1 MPRRQMR
8 SAWGSITEVRRGVWR
23 IRYWAEGPDG
33 YRRRSET
40 VRGSRKDAV
49 ERRSALMLEH
59 GDDAPCPTVG
69 QCWERWYRPDLVRM
83 VEEGER
89 AEQTLGQY
97 DSRWRCHVGPRW
109 ADVPADEVR
118 PLAVQQWI
126 GSMPH
131 SVAPQAAQVLRVTL
145 SYAVRYEAIASNPL
159 DADYVMPPKSTSKER
174 SRETWDVPGLLAL
187 WADVRD
193 EWYEAPLL
201 LMSFGGAR
209 VAESL
214 GVRAEEVELT
224 RVAVGGVEVSVA
236 VVPLRQQVR
245 GAGVVDE
252 RLKNRWSVRPA
263 IMPGAAGERIAEI
276 ARSVGEGWL
285 CDGGGGEPAD
295 KYALRNAWDVVRVRG
310 THGGTLMKNLRAS
323 WETALRW
330 SLKLPPWITE
340 RLLGHVPLSGGAV
353 TAYHYDAPGVADL
366 VSAVAEAYA
375 GRPILEGTGL
385 GPDGVGAVSRVPPAS
400 QTAGNPPI
408 STDLRATNTR

>member
-1 MPRRQMR
+1 MPLCHAGRCAARR
-8 SAWGSITEVRRGVWR
+8 GSITEVRRGVWR

-126 GSMPH
+126 DTMPH
-131 SVAPQAAQVLRVTL
+131 SVAPQAAQVLRATL

-159 DADYVMPPKSTSKER
+159 DADYVMPPKSTSRER
-174 SRETWDVPGLLAL
+174 SRETWDVPGLIAL
-187 WADVRD
+187 CLDARG

-224 RVAVGGVEVSVA
+224 RVPVGGVEVSVA
-236 VVPLRQQVR
+236 TAPLRQQVR
-245 GAGVVDE
+245 GAGIVDE

-263 IMPGAAGERIAEI
+263 VMPGSAGERLAEI
-276 ARSVGEGWL
+276 R
-285 CDGGGGEPAD
+285 
-295 KYALRNAWDVVRVRG
+295 ALRRRG
-310 THGGTLMKNLRAS
+310 V
-323 WETALRW
+323 ALRRRRGRARRQVR
-330 SLKLPPWITE
+330 P
-340 RLLGHVPLSGGAV
+340 
-353 TAYHYDAPGVADL
+353 APGVGRRK
-366 VSAVAEAYA
+366 VARDARWDSNEESPRVVGDGAQVVPQAPSVGDRAARRPRPPLRRGGDRLPLRQA
-375 GRPILEGTGL
+375 GRRRPRHGRRRCVRRAPDTGGGL
-385 GPDGVGAVSRVPPAS
+385 PRAGRNQAGSARPSRVPNRRKC
-400 QTAGNPPI
+400 TEH
-408 STDLRATNTR
+408 

>member
-1 MPRRQMR
+1 MPRRRMR

-126 GSMPH
+126 DAMPH
-131 SVAPQAAQVLRVTL
+131 SVAPQAAQVLRATL

-159 DADYVMPPKSTSKER
+159 DADYVMPPKSTSRER
-174 SRETWDVPGLLAL
+174 SRETWDVPGLIAL
-187 WADVRD
+187 CLDARG

-214 GVRAEEVELT
+214 GVRAEEVELI
-224 RVAVGGVEVSVA
+224 RVPVGGVEVSVA
-236 VVPLRQQVR
+236 TAPLRQQVR
-245 GAGVVDE
+245 GAGIVDE

-263 IMPGAAGERIAEI
+263 VMPGSAGERLAEI

-285 CDGGGGEPAD
+285 CDGGEDEPAD
-295 KYALRNAWDVVRVRG
+295 KYALRRAWDGVRSRG

-330 SLKLPPWITE
+330 SLRLPPWVTE
-340 RLLGHVPLSGGAV
+340 RLVGHVPLSGGAV
-353 TAYHYDAPGVADL
+353 TAYHYDRPGDEDLVMAVAD
-366 VSAVAEAYA
+366 AYA
-375 GRPILEGTGL
+375 GRPILEGACL
-385 GPDGVGAVSRVPPAS
+385 GPDGIRPVPRVPLAS
-400 QTAGNPPI
+400 QIDGNARN
-408 STDLRATNTR
+408 TDYLYRTNTR